1 MDSQITTATP
11 SALALGGGPDY
22 GALMEAAIAQG
33 QDGVE
38 ALERIVAL
46 QERIMERDAKAAFLR
61 AMTKAKGEFPRI
73 VKNVPGQHGVT
84 TKGTRRTGL
93 YAPLDTITAAID
105 PVCADNGLSY
115 TFDRATI
122 EGEPFVL
129 CIVRHVDGHE
139 QSAKFP
145 AFVDEGRGRSKIQG
159 IASGETY
166 AKRYALIAAFGLTMC
181 DPDDD
186 AQRAGSQPPSD
197 EPPITAEQ
205 AANIEAL
212 LDELGDTNNAERIK
226 ALKWAGAPNVESIPA
241 GAYTQVVKALEA
253 KRK

>member
-1 MDSQITTATP
+1 MDSKLTKAAP
-11 SALALGGGPDY
+11 AALATTGGPDY
-22 GALMEAAIAQG
+22 GALMQAAIAQG
-33 QDGVE
+33 ESGVQ
-38 ALERIVAL
+38 ALERIVQL
-46 QERIMERDAKAAFLR
+46 QERIMDREAKAAFLR

-73 VKNVPGQHGVT
+73 EKNVPGQHGAT
-84 TKGTRRTGL
+84 RKGTRTTGM

-105 PVCADNGLSY
+105 PVCAANGLSY
-115 TFDRATI
+115 TFDRTKI
-122 EGEPFVL
+122 DNDPFVL

-186 AQRAGSQPPSD
+186 AKRASEPPPSD
-197 EPPITAEQ
+197 EPTITAEQ
-205 AANIEAL
+205 AANLEAL
-212 LDELGDTNNAERIK
+212 LDEVDDKGGTVRGKMLGWVGVDAVELIPVG
-226 ALKWAGAPNVESIPA
+226 ALQKVI
-241 GAYTQVVKALEA
+241 KALEA
-253 KRK
+253 KRQ